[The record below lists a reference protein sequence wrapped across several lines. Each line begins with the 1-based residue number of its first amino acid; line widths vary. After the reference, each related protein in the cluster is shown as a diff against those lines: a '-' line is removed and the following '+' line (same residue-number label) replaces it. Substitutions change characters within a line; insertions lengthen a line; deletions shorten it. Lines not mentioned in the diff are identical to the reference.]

1 MSRVAYPTD
10 SDIETFVVSCGI
22 TVPSTFSFA
31 GYGAAAS
38 DTWEQTTGWLPFL
51 RDSVATA
58 RYFNPPGTQPINK
71 QWSNYQYGGGRILN
85 LYAGIPT
92 LADLTS
98 VVCTGT
104 VNLPTTNF
112 FMAPINSPNIGRPFT
127 RIEFIVPYWG
137 TANTTVVTANWGFNA
152 TIPEDAWQ
160 AILRI
165 GANLAAFDLL
175 EAILL
180 SPDTV
185 KIGSAS
191 VTQDTSK
198 VSMASAPWSTYAKR
212 VADRYMFTNQGLLP

>member
-1 MSRVAYPTD
+1 MSRTAYPTD
-10 SDIETFVVSCGI
+10 SDIQSFVTSCGI
-22 TVPSTFSFA
+22 SVPNTFSFA

-38 DTWEQTTGWLPFL
+38 ASWEEQTGWQPFL
-51 RDSVATA
+51 RDSVATP
-58 RYFNPPGTQPINK
+58 RLYNPPGAQPVNK
-71 QWSNYQYGGGRILN
+71 QWSNYQYGGARILN

-92 LADLTS
+92 ASDLISVTCTS
-98 VVCTGT
+98 
-104 VNLPTTNF
+104 TTRLINTDF
-112 FMAPINSPNIGRPFT
+112 FMAPINAPNINRPYT
-127 RIEFIVPYWG
+127 RIEFVVPYWG
-137 TANTTVVTANWGFNA
+137 TANTTIITANWGFNSI
-152 TIPEDAWQ
+152 IPEDAWQ

-198 VSMASAPWSTYAKR
+198 VSMQSAPWSSYSAR
-212 VADRYMFTNQGLLP
+212 VVSRYRFENQGILP